1 MSVSEGVDVSVP
13 VFEQLQILRERVG
26 YWKSHERAGRLVL
39 RADPHGVSRVLG
51 VFRVIWVPRCYGEIV
66 YAGIEWYAWDD
77 SSVVDEPVRDVDEK
91 YRTRENYGC
100 TYTLRHWIENRP
112 LFLAKMVLERGAKY
126 MRELRRCARYGGQ
139 PCGNTLS
146 WYLV

>member
-51 VFRVIWVPRCYGEIV
+51 VFRVIWVPRCY
-66 YAGIEWYAWDD
+66 
-77 SSVVDEPVRDVDEK
+77 
-91 YRTRENYGC
+91 
-100 TYTLRHWIENRP
+100 
-112 LFLAKMVLERGAKY
+112 
-126 MRELRRCARYGGQ
+126 
-139 PCGNTLS
+139 
-146 WYLV
+146 